1 VDLSTIPILK
11 ILHLEYDQYPAVV
24 ISQLSESNEIV
35 RFECNTQKELVVF
48 LCKNS
53 FDAIFT
59 RLGLMIDEEV
69 LNLQPR
75 LKYIVTPTTG
85 LNHIDTDLTATRGI
99 YVISLKGEV
108 DFLKSIKSTAEHTW
122 ALLLAVTRNI
132 IAAHNAVLQ
141 YECWERK
148 PFEAGETDGKTIGII
163 GFGRLGK
170 IVAGYAKAFGMT
182 VLINDANQ
190 AEMDNAQEGIIP
202 VKLDELLGHS
212 DYVVLLI
219 SWSRENEE
227 FFNRSMFEKMKAGAF
242 FINTSRGELVDQDAL
257 LHFLQNGRLG
267 GAALD
272 VLKGD
277 SSWESRAQG
286 GKELLLY
293 AKNHQNLMITPHM
306 GGYGT
311 TSIEKTRS
319 FITQKFIRLSNN
331 NDS

>member
-1 VDLSTIPILK
+1 MK
-11 ILHLEYDQYPAVV
+11 ILHLEYDQYPAAA
-24 ISQLSESNEIV
+24 ISQLSEGNEIV
-35 RFECNTQKELVVF
+35 RFECTTQQELIVF
-48 LCKNS
+48 LLANS
-53 FDAIFT
+53 FDVIFT
-59 RLGLMIDEEV
+59 RLGLMIDEEI
-69 LNLQPR
+69 LNLQPQ

-85 LNHIDTDLTATRGI
+85 LNHIDTDLAAERGI
-99 YVISLKGEV
+99 HIMSLKGEF
-108 DFLKSIKSTAEHTW
+108 DFLKTIKSTAEHTW
-122 ALLLAVTRNI
+122 ALLLAITRNI
-132 IAAHNAVLQ
+132 IAAHIAVSQ

-148 PFEAGETDGKTIGII
+148 PFEAGEADGKTIGII

-170 IVAGYAKAFGMT
+170 IIAGYAKAFGMT
-182 VLINDANQ
+182 VLINDTNQ
-190 AEMDNAQEGIIP
+190 AEMENAQDGIIP
-202 VKLDELLGHS
+202 VKLDELLGRS

-257 LHFLQNGRLG
+257 LHFLQIGRLG

-277 SSWESRAQG
+277 SSWESRVEG

-293 AKNHQNLMITPHM
+293 SKNHQNLIITPHM

-311 TSIEKTRS
+311 TSIAKTRS
-319 FITQKFIRLSNN
+319 FIARKFILLSTK